1 MTSTTN
7 INNGYTCLAITIISL
22 PLFTDFLQFIAFRNK
37 KIVIQQFVHV
47 YFCIQLFVFER
58 VSSPGTAMVLK

>member
-1 MTSTTN
+1 MTSKTN
-7 INNGYTCLAITIISL
+7 INNGYTCLAITIILL

-37 KIVIQQFVHV
+37 KILIQPFVHV

-58 VSSPGTAMVLK
+58 LSSLGTAMVLK